1 MASCARLAASTTEF
15 KSGHRSCEI
24 TTPCENST
32 KLFRPSM
39 CLTPS
44 AIARMAVSN
53 SRACWRSIAD
63 RSAAYCAAMRFRAM
77 ASAAFE
83 PAAPIPAPAEA
94 APAPDA
100 TDGSATPERV
110 RADSPL
116 LIPPLRSARSAATA
130 DPVMS
135 LVFSAAMSVSRSSV
149 KSVRKRRLVPR
160 ANTAIRS
167 LGCNFS
173 RTYFADASRTSFWFW
188 SSTVE

>member
-1 MASCARLAASTTEF
+1 
-15 KSGHRSCEI
+15 
-24 TTPCENST
+24 T

-63 RSAAYCAAMRFRAM
+63 RSAAYCAAMRVRAM

-100 TDGSATPERV
+100 PDGSATPERV
-110 RADSPL
+110 RADS
-116 LIPPLRSARSAATA
+116 RSGVR
-130 DPVMS
+130 
-135 LVFSAAMSVSRSSV
+135 RSSSQAAESLEWPV
-149 KSVRKRRLVPR
+149 VMVWLVQ
-160 ANTAIRS
+160 
-167 LGCNFS
+167 LEQ
-173 RTYFADASRTSFWFW
+173 RTPQRQ
-188 SSTVE
+188 E